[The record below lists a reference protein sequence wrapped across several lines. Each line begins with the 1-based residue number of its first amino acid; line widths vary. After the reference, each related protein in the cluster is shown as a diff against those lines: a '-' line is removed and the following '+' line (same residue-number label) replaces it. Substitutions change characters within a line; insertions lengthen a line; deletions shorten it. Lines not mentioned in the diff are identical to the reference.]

1 MTSFRNKLMALAFCF
16 TIISS
21 PISYASDLVKYNDIN
36 LDEVLDDNG
45 IYYDKKEV
53 ENRTKE
59 YINNPNEDVV
69 PDFKPIEETV
79 TEETTVKDN
88 GEVEVTETTETTY
101 EDQKKEPIYSKTPV
115 YKKVVDISEHQNPS
129 LINYDKFAKSIDG
142 AILRTSIMDAD
153 TLNIRTDY
161 HLEEHYRQLNSRG
174 VPLGF
179 YHYSRAINSRE
190 AIREAEY
197 VSRVLKNKNVSYPV
211 YIDIED
217 DKRQAKASKADISEA
232 AEAFILAMRRNGYV
246 SGIYSY
252 PWFANNYLTK
262 DLRNKY
268 EFWIAD
274 YASKNFTKY
283 NGSDFDSWQF
293 TDKGYYNGYKYNV
306 DTSVVYKD
314 YPMIIKGR
322 SKKSMDEL
330 VSEIIA
336 GRWGTGAERKKR
348 LIYAGYD
355 YNIVQKA
362 VNDRLKITRA

>member
-1 MTSFRNKLMALAFCF
+1 MNKYIKKYMALALAL
-16 TIISS
+16 TILN
-21 PISYASDLVKYNDIN
+21 PASVLASELVKYDDIN

-53 ENRTKE
+53 ENRIKE

-79 TEETTVKDN
+79 TEETTVKEN
-88 GEVEVTETTETTY
+88 GDVEVTETTETTY
-101 EDQKKEPIYSKTPV
+101 ENQKNEPIYSKTPV

-161 HLEEHYRQLNSRG
+161 HLEEHYRNLNSRG

-179 YHYSRAINSRE
+179 YHYSRAINPRE

-252 PWFANNYLTK
+252 PWFANKYLTK
-262 DLRNKY
+262 DVRNKY

-322 SKKSMDEL
+322 SKKSMDKL

-348 LIYAGYD
+348 LTYAGYD

-362 VNDRLKITRA
+362 VNERLKITRA

>member
-1 MTSFRNKLMALAFCF
+1 MASFKNKLMALTFCF
-16 TIISS
+16 AFVSS
-21 PISYASDLVKYNDIN
+21 STSYASDLVKYNDIN

-53 ENRTKE
+53 ENRIKE

-79 TEETTVKDN
+79 TEETTVKEN
-88 GEVEVTETTETTY
+88 GDVEVTETTETTY
-101 EDQKKEPIYSKTPV
+101 ENQKNEPIYSKTPV

-161 HLEEHYRQLNSRG
+161 HLEEHYRNLNSRG

-179 YHYSRAINSRE
+179 YHYSRAINPRE

-252 PWFANNYLTK
+252 PWFANKYLTK
-262 DLRNKY
+262 DVRNKY

-322 SKKSMDEL
+322 SKKSMDKL

-348 LIYAGYD
+348 LTYAGYD

-362 VNDRLKITRA
+362 VNERLKITRA

>member
-1 MTSFRNKLMALAFCF
+1 MKKCFKKYMALALGL
-16 TIISS
+16 TILNPASAL
-21 PISYASDLVKYNDIN
+21 ASDLVKYNDIN
-36 LDEVLDDNG
+36 LDQVLDDNG

-53 ENRTKE
+53 ENRIKE

-88 GEVEVTETTETTY
+88 GEIEVTETTETTY

-115 YKKVVDISEHQNPS
+115 YKKVVDISEHQDPS

-161 HLEEHYRQLNSRG
+161 HLEEHYNNLNSRG

-179 YHYSRAINSRE
+179 YHYSRAINVVE

-197 VSRVLKNKNVSYPV
+197 VSSFLKNKNVSYPV

-262 DLRNKY
+262 DVRNKY

-283 NGSDFDSWQF
+283 NGSDFDSWQR

-314 YPMIIKGR
+314 YPLIIKGK
-322 SKKSMDEL
+322 SKKSMNTL

-336 GRWGTGAERKKR
+336 GRWGTGVERKKR

-355 YNIVQKA
+355 YNIVQNA
-362 VNDRLKITRA
+362 VNERLKITRV